1 MMKSICRFCLYIFI
15 VLFLFPFSAYTQAS
29 GKKFVV
35 VIDAGHGGKDPGA
48 IGRIIRE
55 KNINLGIALKLG
67 ALIRENHPDVKVVY
81 TRDRDI
87 FVELQ
92 QRANIANRV
101 KADLFISIHT
111 NSATNRSAYGTET
124 YTLGLART
132 EENLRVAKRENSVIL
147 LEDDFSKRYEGFD
160 PNFLGETMICILY
173 TIPLP
178 EDTELFS
185 ESVFVATIVRFSF
198 RSDESVF
205 SFALFLLMTAPCF
218 RSQSDL

>member
-1 MMKSICRFCLYIFI
+1 MKSICRFCLYIFI

-87 FVELQ
+87 FVEL
-92 QRANIANRV
+92 RPIF
-101 KADLFISIHT
+101 LF
-111 NSATNRSAYGTET
+111 
-124 YTLGLART
+124 
-132 EENLRVAKRENSVIL
+132 
-147 LEDDFSKRYEGFD
+147 
-160 PNFLGETMICILY
+160 LY
-173 TIPLP
+173 TPILPQIVPLTGQKP
-178 EDTELFS
+178 IL
-185 ESVFVATIVRFSF
+185 
-198 RSDESVF
+198 
-205 SFALFLLMTAPCF
+205 
-218 RSQSDL
+218 